1 MVSLLLLSVP
11 HATFNLCISSCSMAP
26 KAEQLIYLLSPHTAV
41 LTAGAIDSASPDPD
55 SHFSLPSGY
64 LEVKAL
70 KAEGEKKIVCGVEK
84 FCFTNAIAFDLFIL

>member
-11 HATFNLCISSCSMAP
+11 HDTFNLCIHPVAWP

-55 SHFSLPSGY
+55 SYFSLPSGY
-64 LEVKAL
+64 WKL
-70 KAEGEKKIVCGVEK
+70 KH
-84 FCFTNAIAFDLFIL
+84 